1 MRELLPVLIVL
12 LAVLLVALAAAVG
25 VVVWMS
31 GSGAQGVG
39 SVLVYQIDGPSDV
52 DLRAVVRAI
61 DGRLNPSWPGMAR
74 VRPIEGRRIEVVV
87 LGKDPRHV
95 QRVERLLAHRG
106 KLRLRIVA
114 NRRDHKSL
122 FEQADPEGVQ
132 AVHNEAGD
140 LLARWVPVAEGRESD
155 CGSGTRTTDRDGRE
169 VLEVLVLEDQVE
181 VTDEHIERIWA
192 DVEKGKPCA
201 FFQLNETGRQLLE
214 KLTQDH
220 LPDPFNMTDM
230 HRMAVVLDGQV
241 WSCFPIQ
248 DTYHRGRGQI
258 PGATS
263 EEELRDLIDIL
274 QSDPL
279 PAPVRQIEKRL
290 NGEE

>member
-12 LAVLLVALAAAVG
+12 FAVLLVALAAAVG
-25 VVVWMS
+25 IVVWMS

-39 SVLVYQIDGPSDV
+39 SVLVYQIDGAPDV
-52 DLRAVVRAI
+52 DLRAVVGAI

-74 VRPIEGRRIEVVV
+74 VRPLKGRRIEVVV
-87 LGKDPRHV
+87 LGKDPRRV

-106 KLRLRIVA
+106 KLQLRIVA

-132 AVHNEAGD
+132 TVHNEAGD
-140 LLARWVPVAEGRESD
+140 LLARWVPVAEGHESNCD
-155 CGSGTRTTDRDGRE
+155 SETRTTDRDGHE
-169 VLEVLVLEDQVE
+169 VLEVLVLEDQIE
-181 VTDEHIERIWA
+181 VSNEHIERIWA
-192 DVEKGKPCA
+192 DVDGKGKPCA
-201 FFQLNETGRQLLE
+201 FFQVNETGRRLLE
-214 KLTQDH
+214 KLTRDH
-220 LPDPFNMTDM
+220 LPDPFNSSDV
-230 HRMAVVLDGQV
+230 HQMAVVLDGRV

-248 DTYHRGRGQI
+248 DTYRGRGQI

-263 EEELRDLIDIL
+263 EEELRDLIDVL

-279 PAPVRQIEKRL
+279 PASVRQVEKRL
-290 NGEE
+290 NGQ

>member
-31 GSGAQGVG
+31 EDMG
-39 SVLVYQIDGPSDV
+39 SVLVYQIVTPSDV
-52 DLRAVVRAI
+52 AVGAVVAAI

-74 VRPIEGRRIEVVV
+74 VRPLDASRIEVVV

-95 QRVERLLAHRG
+95 QRVERLLEHRG
-106 KLRLRIVA
+106 HLQLRIVA

-122 FEQADPEGVQ
+122 FEQADPENVQ

-140 LLARWVPVAEGRESD
+140 LLARWVPVAKGRESN
-155 CGSGTRTTDRDGRE
+155 CGSETRTIDRDGRK
-169 VLEVLVLEDQVE
+169 VLQLLLLEDQIE
-181 VTDEHIERIWA
+181 VTDEHIQRIWA
-192 DVEKGKPCA
+192 HVDKKGKPCA
-201 FFQLNETGRQLLE
+201 RFELNETGSRLLE
-214 KLTQDH
+214 KLTKDY
-220 LPDPFNMTDM
+220 LPDPFDPTDV
-230 HRMAVVLDGQV
+230 HRMAVVLDGRV

-248 DTYHRGRGQI
+248 DTIRIWGQI
-258 PGATS
+258 PGGTS

-279 PAPVRQIEKRL
+279 PASVRQIEKRSSAA
-290 NGEE
+290 ER